1 PKTAPASS
9 AGQNLP
15 VSRRQRMN
23 AAQAEAGGAR
33 ISGGWGH
40 RPPPAVA
47 VTGHMSRDTVGVV
60 VTQARL
66 TPPGAQI
73 WCEYSGL
80 SPWVMRSEERR
91 VGKECRSRWSA

>member
-1 PKTAPASS
+1 
-9 AGQNLP
+9 
-15 VSRRQRMN
+15 MN

-33 ISGGWGH
+33 ISV
-40 RPPPAVA
+40 RLSDATAPAVA
-47 VTGHMSRDTVGVV
+47 VTGHMSRDTGGVV

-80 SPWVMRSEERR
+80 SQWLM
-91 VGKECRSRWSA
+91 A